1 MILFDQLRISDD
13 GKRLYINIHVNEAD
27 YFRDVYLD
35 SLTIMTA
42 DKVSETNPHAPTSDY
57 VYQKT
62 FAGNQKTAELVLQ
75 PTDFGLTYSKS
86 DFSGELFFIYVKA
99 KGTPASSIP
108 CGMDEEVTVA
118 VVFDEKLLYQRV
130 MDYSRELADSCE
142 LPMGFADMILKWNAF
157 VSAVETCHWVV
168 AIKFWK
174 LLFEGKS
181 AGSLTRKKGCGCH
194 G

>member
-62 FAGNQKTAELVLQ
+62 FTGNQKTAELVLQ

-86 DFSGELFFIYVKA
+86 DFSGELLFVYVKA
-99 KGTPASSIP
+99 KGNPDSCTP
-108 CGMDEEVTVA
+108 CGMDEEVTIGA
-118 VVFDEKLLYQRV
+118 VFDEKMLYQRV

-142 LPMGFADMILKWNAF
+142 LPMGFADLILRWNAF
-157 VSAVETCHWVV
+157 KAAIETCHWI
-168 AIKFWK
+168 AGIKYWK
-174 LLFEGKS
+174 MLFDSKGTNS
-181 AGSLTRKKGCGCH
+181 FARTKKCGCH